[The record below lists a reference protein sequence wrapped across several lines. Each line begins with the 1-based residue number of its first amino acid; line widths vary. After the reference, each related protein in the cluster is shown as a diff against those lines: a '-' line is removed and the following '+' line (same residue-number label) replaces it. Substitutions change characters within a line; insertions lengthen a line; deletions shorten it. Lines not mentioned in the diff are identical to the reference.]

1 MYLPIFSPVLLQ
13 AHCPFSLKLHFFG
26 SMTWSGCHGNVWW
39 LQPST
44 ALAKATHGIP
54 RAKCPSHTWASFH
67 LILLRD
73 LMSWPLPSA
82 HCPWLQP
89 LSAAPDLFSLFGSSS
104 LLILDS
110 EAFPLALFWSHP
122 PGWVLTL
129 STLVYSQGPHFPFLL
144 MPHKL
149 YLQHSLLFCSGA
161 GYPITYQILVVA

>member
-82 HCPWLQP
+82 HCPLASASICCSRPFQP
-89 LSAAPDLFSLFGSSS
+89 LWLLLSAYTWQWGVPLSS
-104 LLILDS
+104 LLVSSPRLS
-110 EAFPLALFWSHP
+110 AHPEYSRLFSRS
-122 PGWVLTL
+122 TL
-129 STLVYSQGPHFPFLL
+129 SLSPDASQTLS
-144 MPHKL
+144 
-149 YLQHSLLFCSGA
+149 SA
-161 GYPITYQILVVA
+161 